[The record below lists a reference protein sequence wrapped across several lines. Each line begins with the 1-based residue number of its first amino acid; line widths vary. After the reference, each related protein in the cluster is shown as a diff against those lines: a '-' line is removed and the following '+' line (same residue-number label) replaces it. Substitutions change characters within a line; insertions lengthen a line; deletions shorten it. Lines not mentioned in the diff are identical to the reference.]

1 MHFILIADLQI
12 SSTASLDF
20 ACLRYLHIFS
30 VTYFIYDNVD
40 ENLNHFSIHFAE
52 NVFSSLVG
60 LQFMWHMIPE
70 TEGSS
75 HHLAHL
81 PLKDSPLSD
90 CGGLCG
96 DLNIQIKLEDSVC
109 MPLMLRIPPLIQ
121 IWSRQTKISYF
132 VIFLFL
138 VYNAG
143 CIFRSVCCK
152 RN

>member
-1 MHFILIADLQI
+1 MDGIL
-12 SSTASLDF
+12 
-20 ACLRYLHIFS
+20 
-30 VTYFIYDNVD
+30 NG
-40 ENLNHFSIHFAE
+40 FSIHFAE

-60 LQFMWHMIPE
+60 LQFMWHLIPE

-109 MPLMLRIPPLIQ
+109 MLPMLRISPLIQ
-121 IWSRQTKISYF
+121 IWSKQTKISYF
-132 VIFLFL
+132 VIFLAL
-138 VYNAG
+138 
-143 CIFRSVCCK
+143 
-152 RN
+152 